1 MKTRNKKQLVAD
13 PQCGQSIIINAGV
26 DLVHGLTITQLFDA
40 CKRFLDIPAGAA
52 EVTRVMQQVYRDFRR
67 SYGV

>member
-26 DLVHGLTITQLFDA
+26 DVRHGSTITQLFDA
-40 CKRFLDIPAGAA
+40 CKRFLDIPAGAT
-52 EVTRVMQQVYRDFRR
+52 EVARVTQQAYRDFRR
-67 SYGV
+67 SYRV